1 MRKWADVRQKSRG
14 VTIRD
19 RKGSFIMELLI
30 CALRNLGRKKLRTA
44 LTVAGIAIGVAAII
58 VIEAIGSG
66 GRLAVSQQMD
76 SLGINGLNITAKKTV
91 TGAQSTLDLNDVADC
106 MKVDGVTKAMPMNM
120 QMGSS
125 LFHGYEK
132 DILAWGIGPDARQII
147 SMKLSYGKGITQSDV
162 DSHALVCLVD
172 DSFAKEAY
180 KRANITG
187 THIVLYLGS
196 GYHEVEVKGVVT
208 AGSSILY
215 NLAGEYIPSF
225 VYLPYTTAQDLRGK
239 TGFDEIAVKTASN
252 RDIDE
257 VGDSIV
263 DALSLRHNDEVFAA
277 SNMFKQKQKLNNL
290 LRVVTL
296 IISAVGAISMVVA
309 GLGIMTMMTVSVSE
323 RTREIGIKKA
333 IGAKKRIILLEFL
346 FEALAISL
354 FGGLCGV
361 AGGVGISLLA
371 SWLLHFS
378 FQLEISSLL
387 ISTGLSVL
395 IGVVF
400 GVYPASKAANL
411 RPVDALRQE

>member
-1 MRKWADVRQKSRG
+1 
-14 VTIRD
+14 
-19 RKGSFIMELLI
+19 MEFLI

-44 LTVAGIAIGVAAII
+44 LTIAGIAIGVASVII
-58 VIEAIGSG
+58 IEAIGAG
-66 GRLAVSQQMD
+66 GRLAVSEQMD
-76 SLGINGLNITAKKTV
+76 SLGINGLNISSKKTG
-91 TGAQSTLDLNDVADC
+91 TGAASTIVENDVTDC
-106 MKVDGVTKAMPMNM
+106 MKVEGVSKAMPLIM

-132 DILAWGIGPDARQII
+132 DVLAWGIGPDAGQII
-147 SMKLSYGKGITQSDV
+147 SMKVSYGQMITQHDV

-172 DSFAKEAY
+172 DAFARDAY
-180 KRANITG
+180 KRPNITG
-187 THIVLYLGS
+187 TRITLYLGD
-196 GYHEVEVKGVVT
+196 GYHTLEVKGVVA

-252 RDIDE
+252 RNIDTI
-257 VGDSIV
+257 GQNIV
-263 DALSLRHNDEVFAA
+263 DTLTLRHNDEVFTA

-296 IISAVGAISMVVA
+296 VVSAVGAISMVVA
-309 GLGIMTMMTVSVSE
+309 GLGIMTVMTVSVSE

-333 IGAKKRIILLEFL
+333 IGAKKQIIMVEFL

-354 FGGLCGV
+354 LGGLF
-361 AGGVGISLLA
+361 GIGFGIGLSFLA
-371 SWLLHFS
+371 SLLLHF
-378 FQLEISSLL
+378 QLRIELSSIW
-387 ISTGLSVL
+387 ISTGFSIL
-395 IGVVF
+395 IGIIF
-400 GVYPASKAANL
+400 GVYPAYKAANL

>member
-1 MRKWADVRQKSRG
+1 
-14 VTIRD
+14 
-19 RKGSFIMELLI
+19 MELLI

-106 MKVDGVTKAMPMNM
+106 MKVEGVTKAMPMNM

-263 DALSLRHNDEVFAA
+263 DALSLRHNDEVFMA

-361 AGGVGISLLA
+361 VSGVGISLLA

>member
-1 MRKWADVRQKSRG
+1 
-14 VTIRD
+14 
-19 RKGSFIMELLI
+19 MELLI

-106 MKVDGVTKAMPMNM
+106 MKVEGVTKAMPMNM

>member
-1 MRKWADVRQKSRG
+1 
-14 VTIRD
+14 
-19 RKGSFIMELLI
+19 MELLI